1 MAIQIQVRRD
11 TASNWS
17 SNNPIL
23 AVGEIGFST
32 DTYQVKIGDGVTLW
46 NSLDYFSDI
55 DAASASLLSY
65 IDERVEDIVGLSPET
80 LDTLEELAAAL
91 NDDPDFFNTIS
102 ASVTSASAFA
112 LSEANDYT
120 DGEITSLEGA
130 LASASAQAILDANS
144 YTDGEITSL
153 EGALASASA
162 QAILDANSYTDGEIT
177 TLEGLLASA
186 SAQAILDANSYTDGE
201 ITSLEGSLASASAQA
216 ILDANSYTDG
226 EVATAIVT
234 ASAAAVN
241 YADGLTTTDIEEGS
255 NLYFTS
261 QRAID
266 SGSATYILQENQQTI
281 INSASAAAADYADQ
295 AVADLVD
302 SAPETLDTLKELADA
317 LGNDENFATTVIN
330 TIASASANAI
340 NSSKDY
346 TDDEVETAIVT
357 ASAAAVSS
365 ANSYTDGEITSLEA
379 TLASASAQ
387 SILDANSYTDG
398 EVATAIVTASAAA
411 AGYTDNEISSL
422 TTLDIE
428 ENTNLYFTEERS
440 FSTASTALVHIN
452 HIGLSASVVGNE
464 IILDIISIDG
474 GEA

>member
-11 TASNWS
+11 TLDNWN
-17 SNNPIL
+17 SNNPTL
-23 AVGEIGFST
+23 ASGEIGFVT
-32 DTYQVKIGDGVTLW
+32 DTYQLKIGDGVTLW

-55 DAASASLLSY
+55 DSASASLLSH
-65 IDERVEDIVGLSPET
+65 IDERVQDLIGLSPET
-80 LDTLEELAAAL
+80 LDTLEELASAL
-91 NDDPDFFNTIS
+91 GDDPDFFNTIG

-120 DGEITSLEGA
+120 DGEITTLEGA
-130 LASASAQAILDANS
+130 
-144 YTDGEITSL
+144 
-153 EGALASASA
+153 
-162 QAILDANSYTDGEIT
+162 
-177 TLEGLLASA
+177 
-186 SAQAILDANSYTDGE
+186 
-201 ITSLEGSLASASAQA
+201 LASASAQA

-241 YADGLTTTDIEEGS
+241 YVDGLTTTDIEEGS
-255 NLYFTS
+255 NLYFTT

-266 SGSATYILQENQQTI
+266 SGSATYILQANEQGI
-281 INSASAAAADYADQ
+281 INSASAAAANYADQ

-330 TIASASANAI
+330 TIASASASAI

-346 TDDEVETAIVT
+346 TDDEVATAIVT

-365 ANSYTDGEITSLEA
+365 ANSYTDGEITSLEGA
-379 TLASASAQ
+379 LASASAQ
-387 SILDANSYTDG
+387 AILDANSYTDG

-411 AGYTDNEISSL
+411 VGYTDNEISSL